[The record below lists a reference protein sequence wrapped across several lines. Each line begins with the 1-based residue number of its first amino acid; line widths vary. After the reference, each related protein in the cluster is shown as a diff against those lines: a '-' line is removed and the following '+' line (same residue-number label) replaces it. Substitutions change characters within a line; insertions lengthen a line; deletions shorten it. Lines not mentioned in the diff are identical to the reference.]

1 MFLYIKDS
9 LNGKINKNGI
19 RRNNMAILV
28 TGGTGYIGSHTVVEL
43 LNRGYDVVIV
53 DNYCNSKPEVL
64 NRIEQICNKR
74 PRFYELSVQDE
85 DALRKVFEKE
95 KITDVIH
102 FAGLKSVAESVAK
115 PALYVANNVGSSRV
129 LLKLMDEFNVH
140 NIVFSSSATVY
151 GVPDHVPLKE
161 DDKVGGC
168 TNPYGQTKL
177 DIEYLLKDYAKE
189 HQDAN
194 IAILR
199 YFNPIGAH
207 ASGLIGEDPQGI
219 PNNLMPYITQ
229 VAVGKREHLNVYGN
243 DYKTVDGT
251 GVRDYIH
258 VVDLARGHLC
268 AIKKLEQK
276 PGLVVYNLGTGKG
289 TSVLELV
296 SAFEKANFIHIPY
309 VICDRRP
316 GDVDENYADS
326 SLAYEEMGF
335 KTQLTIFDACRDSW
349 NWQSNNPNGY
359 DEGDSNEGVC
369 S

>member
-1 MFLYIKDS
+1 
-9 LNGKINKNGI
+9 
-19 RRNNMAILV
+19 MAILV
-28 TGGTGYIGSHTVVEL
+28 TGGTGYIGSHTVVDL
-43 LNRGYDVVIV
+43 LNHNYDVVIV
-53 DNYCNSKPEVL
+53 DNYVNSKPEVL
-64 NRIEQICNKR
+64 NRIYQITGKR
-74 PRFYELSVQDE
+74 PRFYFADIQDYE
-85 DALRKVFEKE
+85 GMKKVFEKE
-95 KITDVIH
+95 NISDVIH

-115 PALYVANNVGSSRV
+115 PDLYFKNNVGGSKV
-129 LLKLMDEFNVH
+129 LLQLMTEFKVH
-140 NIVFSSSATVY
+140 NLVFSSSATVY

-189 HQDAN
+189 HKDAN

-207 ASGLIGEDPQGI
+207 SSGLIGEDPNGI

-229 VAVGKREHLNVYGN
+229 VAVGKRPHLNVYGN

-268 AIKKLEQK
+268 ALEKLKEK
-276 PGLVVYNLGTGKG
+276 PGLVIYNLGTGKG

-296 SAFEKANFIHIPY
+296 NAFEKANNIKIPY

-316 GDVDENYADS
+316 GDVDENYAEAS
-326 SLAYEEMGF
+326 KAFKEMKF
-335 KTQLTIFDACRDSW
+335 KTELNIEDACRDSW
-349 NWQSNNPNGY
+349 KWQKQNPNGY
-359 DEGDSNEGVC
+359 DKE
-369 S
+369 

>member
-1 MFLYIKDS
+1 
-9 LNGKINKNGI
+9 
-19 RRNNMAILV
+19 MAILV
-28 TGGTGYIGSHTVVEL
+28 TGGTGYIGSHTVVNL
-43 LNRGYDVVIV
+43 LDRGYDVVIV

-64 NRIEQICNKR
+64 ERIYKITGKR

-85 DALRKVFEKE
+85 PKLREVFEKE

-102 FAGLKSVAESVAK
+102 FAGLKSVAESVQK
-115 PALYVANNVGSSRV
+115 PELYVSNNVGSSKV
-129 LLKLMDEFNVH
+129 LLKLMKEYKVH

-177 DIEYLLKDYAKE
+177 DIEYILKDYAKE
-189 HQDAN
+189 NPDAN

-207 ASGLIGEDPQGI
+207 PSGLIGEDPNGI

-229 VAVGKREHLNVYGN
+229 VAVGKRDHLNVYGN

-258 VVDLARGHLC
+258 VVDLAYGHLC
-268 AIKKLEQK
+268 ALRKLEEK
-276 PGLVVYNLGTGKG
+276 PGLVIYNLGTGRG

-296 SAFEKANFIHIPY
+296 HAFEKVNKIKIPY
-309 VICDRRP
+309 VICPRRP
-316 GDVDENYADS
+316 GDVDENYANAEK
-326 SLAYEEMGF
+326 AYREMNF
-335 KTQLTIFDACRDSW
+335 KTSLTIEDACRDSW
-349 NWQSNNPNGY
+349 NWQKNNPNGY
-359 DEGDSNEGVC
+359 DK
-369 S
+369 

>member
-1 MFLYIKDS
+1 
-9 LNGKINKNGI
+9 
-19 RRNNMAILV
+19 MAILV

-64 NRIEQICNKR
+64 NRIEQISGKR

-85 DALRKVFEKE
+85 GKLREVFEKE
-95 KITDVIH
+95 NITDVIH

-115 PALYVANNVGSSRV
+115 PDLYVANNVGSSRV
-129 LLKLMDEFNVH
+129 LLKLMKEYNVP

-177 DIEYLLKDYAKE
+177 DIEYMLKDYAKE
-189 HQDAN
+189 NPNSN

-207 ASGLIGEDPQGI
+207 PSGRIGEDPNGI

-229 VAVGKREHLNVYGN
+229 VAVGKRDHLNVYGN
-243 DYKTVDGT
+243 DYKTIDGT

-258 VVDLARGHLC
+258 VVDLAYGHVC
-268 AIKKLEQK
+268 ALKKLSEK
-276 PGLVVYNLGTGKG
+276 PGLVIYNLGTGRG

-296 SAFEKANFIHIPY
+296 HAFEKVNNIKIPY
-309 VICDRRP
+309 VICPRRP
-316 GDVDENYADS
+316 GDVDTNYADATKAF
-326 SLAYEEMGF
+326 LEMNF
-335 KTQLTIFDACRDSW
+335 KTRLTIEDACRDSW
-349 NWQSNNPNGY
+349 NWQRNNPNGY
-359 DEGDSNEGVC
+359 DK
-369 S
+369 

>member
-1 MFLYIKDS
+1 
-9 LNGKINKNGI
+9 
-19 RRNNMAILV
+19 MAILV
-28 TGGTGYIGSHTVVEL
+28 TGGTGYIGSHTVVNL
-43 LNRGYDVVIV
+43 LNTGYDVVIV

-64 NRIEQICNKR
+64 NRIEKICGKR
-74 PRFYELSVQDE
+74 PRFYKVTVQDE
-85 DALRKVFEKE
+85 EALRKVFEQE

-115 PALYVANNVGSSRV
+115 PDLYVANNVGSSRV
-129 LLKLMDEFNVH
+129 LLKVMKEFGVK

-177 DIEYLLKDYAKE
+177 DIEYMLKDYAKE
-189 HQDAN
+189 NPDAN

-207 ASGLIGEDPQGI
+207 PSGLIGEDPNGI

-229 VAVGKREHLNVYGN
+229 VAVGKRERLNVYGN

-258 VVDLARGHLC
+258 VVDLAYGHLC
-268 AIKKLEQK
+268 ALRKLAEK
-276 PGLVVYNLGTGKG
+276 PGLVIYNLGTGRG

-296 SAFEKANFIHIPY
+296 HAFETVNNIKIPY
-309 VICDRRP
+309 VICERRP
-316 GDVDENYADS
+316 GDVDENYADAS
-326 SLAYEEMGF
+326 KAFREMNF
-335 KTQLTIFDACRDSW
+335 KTKLSIEDACRDSW
-349 NWQSNNPNGY
+349 NWQKNNPNGY
-359 DEGDSNEGVC
+359 DK
-369 S
+369 